1 MTTQRRKTRQSKI
14 DAASNES
21 KQRVVKQKF
30 HEERIRSIVQID
42 AKNQHQKEALEA
54 MRTKPLVVLSGSAG
68 VGKSELMCWWASKLW
83 LEGKID
89 NIVITRP
96 HQSLGNDYGAVTGN
110 DAMKLLPFCM
120 SMLMKFKKYLGV
132 GILRNNFQMEVAEGL
147 FQEAR
152 GISIVPVEKIQ
163 GLSFDERTILL
174 GDELQN
180 ATPAQVKALVT
191 RCEEGCQLLCAGDK
205 LQSALTGVNGL
216 AMLEDILLKYPTKD
230 AAVIHFT
237 PKDNCRSGISGH
249 LASAFEK
256 EGTW

>member
-1 MTTQRRKTRQSKI
+1 MTSQRRNTRSKK
-14 DAASNES
+14 ETPVEEP

-30 HEERIRSIVQID
+30 QEERTRSIIPLA
-42 AKNQHQKEALEA
+42 AKNEHQKEALEA
-54 MRTKPLVVLSGSAG
+54 FKTKPLVVLSGSAG

-174 GDELQN
+174 ADELQN

-205 LQSALTGVNGL
+205 RQSALQGTNGL
-216 AMLEDILLKYPTKD
+216 AMLEDILQKYPTKD
-230 AAVIHFT
+230 ASVIHFT

>member
-1 MTTQRRKTRQSKI
+1 MAQQRSNRKVNTLVEKEEQGK
-14 DAASNES
+14 
-21 KQRVVKQKF
+21 RVVKQKF
-30 HEERIRSIVQID
+30 QEERMRSIFPLE
-42 AKNQHQKEALEA
+42 AKNQHQKEALDA
-54 MRTKPLVVLSGSAG
+54 FRTKSLVLLSGASG

-89 NIVITRP
+89 SIVITRP

-120 SMLMKFKKYLGV
+120 SMLLKFKKYLGV

-152 GISIVPVEKIQ
+152 GISIIPVEKIQ
-163 GLSFDERTILL
+163 GLSFNERTILCA
-174 GDELQN
+174 DELQN
-180 ATPAQVKALVT
+180 TTPAQAKALVT
-191 RCEEGCQLLCAGDK
+191 RCEEGALLIGAGDPV
-205 LQSALTGVNGL
+205 QSALKGENGL
-216 AMLEDILLKYPTKD
+216 VMLERILQKYPHED
-230 AAVIHFT
+230 SAVIKFT

-249 LASAFEK
+249 LANAFEL

>member
-1 MTTQRRKTRQSKI
+1 MTVPQKRKTRQSKV
-14 DAASNES
+14 EEGT
-21 KQRVVKQKF
+21 QRVVKDRF
-30 HEERIRSIVQID
+30 VEERKRQIIPLD
-42 AKNQHQKEALEA
+42 AKNQHQREALVA
-54 MRTKPLVVLSGSAG
+54 MQTKPLVVLSGSAG

-96 HQSLGNDYGAVTGN
+96 HQSLGNDYGAVSGN

-132 GILRNNFQMEVAEGL
+132 GVLRNNFQMEVADGL

-163 GLSFDERTILL
+163 GLSFDNRTILL

-191 RCEEGCQLLCAGDK
+191 RCEEGCQLICAGDK
-205 LQSALTGVNGL
+205 RQSALSGMNGL
-216 AMLEDILLKYPTKD
+216 AMLESILEKYPTKD
-230 AAVIHFT
+230 ASVIHFT
-237 PKDNCRSGISGH
+237 PNDNCRSGISGH
-249 LASAFEK
+249 LAGAFEK

>member
-1 MTTQRRKTRQSKI
+1 MTSTRRKTRADK
-14 DAASNES
+14 AENGGN
-21 KQRVVKQKF
+21 RVVKEKF
-30 HEERIRSIVQID
+30 MQERIRSIVPLA
-42 AKNQHQKEALEA
+42 AKNEHQRQALEA
-54 MRTKPLVVLSGSAG
+54 FKVKPLVVLSGSAG

-89 NIVITRP
+89 TIVITRP

-132 GILRNNFQMEVAEGL
+132 GVLRNNFQMEVAEGL

-152 GISIVPVEKIQ
+152 GISIIPVEKIQ
-163 GLSFDERTILL
+163 GLSFNERTIVL

-191 RCEEGCQLLCAGDK
+191 RCEEGAQLICAGDK
-205 LQSALTGVNGL
+205 LQSALHAKNGL
-216 AMLEDILLKYPTKD
+216 AMLEDILVKYPTDD
-230 AAVIHFT
+230 AAVVHFT
-237 PKDNCRSGISGH
+237 PKDNCRSGVSGH

>member
-1 MTTQRRKTRQSKI
+1 MTSTRRKTRNSKQN
-14 DAASNES
+14 NEQENT
-21 KQRVVKQKF
+21 QRVVKQKF
-30 HEERIRSIVQID
+30 YEERIRSIVPLA
-42 AKNQHQKEALEA
+42 AKNEHQRQALEA
-54 MRTKPLVVLSGSAG
+54 FKTKPLVVLSGSAG

-89 NIVITRP
+89 TIVITRP

-132 GILRNNFQMEVAEGL
+132 GVLRNNFQMEVVEGL

-152 GISIVPVEKIQ
+152 GISIIPVEKIQ
-163 GLSFDERTILL
+163 GLSFNERTIVL

-191 RCEEGCQLLCAGDK
+191 RCEEGAQLICAGDK
-205 LQSALTGVNGL
+205 LQSALHSRNGL
-216 AMLEDILLKYPTKD
+216 AMLEDILVKYPTDD
-230 AAVIHFT
+230 AAVVHFT
-237 PKDNCRSGISGH
+237 PKDNCRSGVSGH

>member
-1 MTTQRRKTRQSKI
+1 MTQRGSTQRKKTRQDKV
-14 DAASNES
+14 NEGG
-21 KQRVVKQKF
+21 QRVVKEKF
-30 HEERIRSIVQID
+30 MEERNRRIIPLE
-42 AKNQHQKEALEA
+42 AKTQHQKEALEA
-54 MRTKPLVVLSGSAG
+54 FKTKPLSVLSGSSG

-83 LEGKID
+83 LEGKVD
-89 NIVITRP
+89 SIVITRP

-147 FQEAR
+147 FNEAR

-163 GLSFDERTILL
+163 GLSFNERTIICS
-174 GDELQN
+174 DELQN

-191 RCEEGCQLLCAGDK
+191 RCEEGAQLICAGDK
-205 LQSALTGVNGL
+205 TQSALKGENGL
-216 AMLEDILLKYPTKD
+216 AMLERILEKYPTND
-230 AAVIHFT
+230 AAVIRFT

-249 LASAFEK
+249 LAAAFEK